1 MARTTRQQTGQPVKA
16 SVRPGAVFQ
25 SQSDGYI
32 NPNAKTVAAAV
43 GRHAS
48 GSPSAAKFA
57 ASGRKV
63 FDDQK

>member
-1 MARTTRQQTGQPVKA
+1 MAKQSTKQPQRAAVK
-16 SVRPGAVFQ
+16 SGAVFGNQ
-25 SQSDGYI
+25 GDGYL
-32 NPNAKTVAAAV
+32 NPNARTISRAV

-48 GSPSAAKFA
+48 GSPSAAKYS